1 MFRVWGRVSVVSADS
16 FDLDDGSG
24 APVRVTAAAHGLL
37 AGTYAMAEGI
47 LNAGGAQPVLDTAYG
62 SVSVLAP

>member
-24 APVRVTAAAHGLL
+24 APVRVNSTAHGLST
-37 AGTYAMAEGI
+37 GTYAVAEGI
-47 LNAGGAQPVLDTAYG
+47 LNTGGAQPVLDTAYG
-62 SVSVLAP
+62 TVSVLAP